1 MMMTMRQIADEDG
14 QYEFRDS
21 SRSLII
27 RGGHPEWVLQAAA
40 EVIGNYARLETES
53 LVEELTV
60 MHRMGAAN
68 LTELTGIR
76 ALQRRRFDLSPRC
89 SVSLGTVDYI
99 WASSE
104 APGLRPDV
112 VAPKPLK
119 LGPEMLVTQVAVIR
133 DTVPA

>member
-1 MMMTMRQIADEDG
+1 MMMTMRQIADDDG

-27 RGGHPEWVLQAAA
+27 RGAHPEWVLLAAA

-99 WASSE
+99 WASTE
-104 APGLRPDV
+104 APGLKPDV
-112 VAPKPLK
+112 LPPAPLK
-119 LGPEMLVTQVAVIR
+119 LGPEMLVAHGAMTR
-133 DTVPA
+133 DTIAA